1 MDNLHKTN
9 INARNF
15 MKDKMQ
21 CLTWR
26 LLGEIQI
33 GTACGKVPFRLSK
46 AQTFDLCSS
55 CYRARP
61 LSSTAGE
68 RTRYEPYR
76 HLAMFSK
83 IAYAPKLRPTIYLGI
98 HSTRFQRKQK
108 TTHNAETSVVANSGK
123 KLQVLIGVG
132 LTLFVKQRVT
142 V

>member
-1 MDNLHKTN
+1 MELHAGRYLLDCQK
-9 INARNF
+9 R
-15 MKDKMQ
+15 KH
-21 CLTWR
+21 LTCA
-26 LLGEIQI
+26 LPSTGQ
-33 GTACGKVPFRLSK
+33 G
-46 AQTFDLCSS
+46 
-55 CYRARP
+55 P

-68 RTRYEPYR
+68 RTTRYEPYR

-83 IAYAPKLRPTIYLGI
+83 IAYAPKLQPTIYLGI

-123 KLQVLIGVG
+123 KTQVLIGAR